1 MYDHAPT
8 GDTPTEVTFAVV
20 GAGAR
25 ASIYARVAAA
35 KPGVRIVAVADPSPE
50 RRQRMADEFGIPP
63 ENQFSGYS
71 ELAAHGRL
79 ADAVIIGTQ
88 DALHRDPA
96 VALADRGY
104 HILLEKPMAVVEQDA
119 VDIVEA
125 AERNGVT
132 LMVCH
137 VMRYTPLTR
146 RIKAILDA
154 GTIGEIV
161 TVDHIEPIGPWLYQ
175 HSYIRGPWG
184 NESRATFALMSKSCH
199 DFDWLSYIIGRKALR
214 VSSFGGL
221 YEFVPERKPAGTT
234 ERCLDCP
241 IKDSCLY
248 SATRFY
254 YPIVDDPDSELKD
267 FVWHLTEDGTRAG
280 VDKAL
285 REGPYGLCVWNSDND
300 VVDHQVVNMEFEGN
314 VTATF
319 TMTTFGPMDAGRM
332 TRVFGTKGFMDVS
345 FSEISV
351 RDFLSGETTVEK
363 VLVEADSDLREET
376 GHGGGD
382 GGVIAAFLETLRA
395 PAGASNL
402 TDARTSLMSHRMVWA
417 AEEARHTGKVVD
429 VRY

>member
-1 MYDHAPT
+1 MGDLIPALSPT
-8 GDTPTEVTFAVV
+8 SITLAVV

-25 ASIYARVAAA
+25 ASIYARVASAH
-35 KPGVRIVAVADPSPE
+35 PGVQVVAVADPSPE
-50 RRQRMADEFGIPP
+50 RRRRMAEEFGIPP
-63 ENQFSGYS
+63 ERQFAGY
-71 ELAAHGRL
+71 EDLAAQDRL

-88 DALHRDPA
+88 DTLHRDPA
-96 VALADRGY
+96 VALANRGY
-104 HILLEKPMAVVEQDA
+104 SILLEKPMALVEQDA

-146 RIKAILDA
+146 RVKQILDA

-161 TVDHIEPIGPWLYQ
+161 TIDHVEPIGPWLFQ
-175 HSYIRGPWG
+175 HSFVRGPWG
-184 NESRATFALMSKSCH
+184 NEGRATFALMSKSCH
-199 DFDWLSYIIGRKALR
+199 DFDWLSHIVGRNALR

-221 YEFVPERKPAGTT
+221 YEFKPERKPAGTT
-234 ERCLDCP
+234 ARCLDCP
-241 IKDSCLY
+241 LKDTCLY

-254 YPIVDDPDSELKD
+254 YPIVEDPDTELGD
-267 FVWHLTEDGTRAG
+267 FVWHLTEDKTRAG

-300 VVDHQVVNMEFEGN
+300 VVDHQVVNIEYENN

-319 TMTTFGPMDAGRM
+319 TMTTFGPGEAGRM
-332 TRVFGTKGFMDVS
+332 TRVFGTKGFMDVAWG
-345 FSEISV
+345 EIAV
-351 RDFLSGETTVEK
+351 RDFLTGETTVEK
-363 VLVEADSDLREET
+363 IVVESDSDIREAG

-382 GGVIAAFLETLRA
+382 GGVVAAFLDALRS
-395 PAGASNL
+395 PESHENL
-402 TDARTSLMSHRMVWA
+402 SDARTSLMSHRVVWA
-417 AEEARHTGKVVD
+417 PEHARRTGTVVD

>member
-1 MYDHAPT
+1 MSDL
-8 GDTPTEVTFAVV
+8 TPTSGPTNITLAVV

-25 ASIYARVAAA
+25 ASIYARVAAIN
-35 KPGVRIVAVADPSPE
+35 PGVQVVAVADPSPD
-50 RRQRMADEFGIPP
+50 RRRRMAEEFGIPP
-63 ENQFSGYS
+63 ERQFAGYE
-71 ELAAHGRL
+71 ELAAQERL

-96 VALADRGY
+96 VALANRGY
-104 HILLEKPMAVVEQDA
+104 NILLEKPMALVEQDA

-132 LMVCH
+132 FMVCH

-146 RIKAILDA
+146 KVKAILDA

-161 TVDHIEPIGPWLYQ
+161 TIDHVEPIGPWLYQ
-175 HSYIRGPWG
+175 HSYVRGPWG
-184 NESRATFALMSKSCH
+184 NEGRATNALMSKSCH
-199 DFDWLSYIIGRKALR
+199 DFDWLSHILDRKAVR

-221 YEFVPERKPAGTT
+221 YEFKPERKPAGTT

-241 IKDSCLY
+241 LKDTCLY

-254 YPIVDDPDSELKD
+254 YPIVDDPDTELSD
-267 FVWHLTEDGTRAG
+267 FVWHLTEDKTRAG

-285 REGPYGLCVWNSDND
+285 REGRYGLCVWNSDND
-300 VVDHQVVNMEFEGN
+300 VVDHQVVNIEYEDN

-319 TMTTFGPMDAGRM
+319 TMTAFGPGEGGRM
-332 TRVFGTKGFMDVS
+332 TRIFGTKGFMDVAWE
-345 FSEISV
+345 EISV
-351 RDFLSGETTVEK
+351 RDFLTGETTVEN
-363 VLVEADSDLREET
+363 VVVEADSDLREAS

-382 GGVIAAFLETLRA
+382 GGVIAAFLDALRS
-395 PAGASNL
+395 PQSQENL
-402 TDARTSLMSHRMVWA
+402 TDARTSLMSHRIVWA